1 MGRREKAL
9 KTKSLGMIILL
20 LLMSF
25 GSFAQSVP
33 RLSLEQCMQEAM
45 QKNGLLQTG
54 QLEIQTAE
62 ALIPSGREVPKS
74 TLDFQYGKTQTYFSQ
89 DYTVIANKNIPW
101 PTQLRAQVSAL
112 TAQKMLAEKRL
123 QVTQLLVK
131 ASVKWY
137 YYQILFQN
145 QQAKFLQKQD
155 SMYTQMK
162 RAAQLKFKEG
172 ETNRLELVAAESR
185 LREFEQ
191 KMKALEMERKVSYQ
205 QLAYWINHP
214 ESFQISGLE
223 KVKMTAPQKSK
234 ALLNNPQIQ
243 VLDQQVESGKL
254 QVQVER
260 EKLKPDLRIGVV
272 SQSIEN
278 RRGQNFIQAGV
289 GIPIF
294 AKGQKAKIAASEKQ
308 VKVYESQRAQNMAQ
322 IQTELETNLAQLTKY
337 QSALAYYETTALPQ
351 AEWLEKVALKSYQQ
365 GEIEYVEM
373 LQNAQQAWQIR
384 EQYLQEL
391 LAHNQSIIQIE
402 TILGNE

>member
-1 MGRREKAL
+1 
-9 KTKSLGMIILL
+9 
-20 LLMSF
+20 
-25 GSFAQSVP
+25 
-33 RLSLEQCMQEAM
+33 
-45 QKNGLLQTG
+45 
-54 QLEIQTAE
+54 
-62 ALIPSGREVPKS
+62 
-74 TLDFQYGKTQTYFSQ
+74 
-89 DYTVIANKNIPW
+89 
-101 PTQLRAQVSAL
+101 
-112 TAQKMLAEKRL
+112 MLAEKRL
-123 QVTQLLVK
+123 QVSQLLVK

-223 KVKMTAPQKSK
+223 KVKMAAPLK
-234 ALLNNPQIQ
+234 ANGLLNNPQIQ

-289 GIPIF
+289 GIPLF

-322 IQTELETNLAQLTKY
+322 IQTELEMYLAQLTKY

>member
-1 MGRREKAL
+1 
-9 KTKSLGMIILL
+9 
-20 LLMSF
+20 
-25 GSFAQSVP
+25 
-33 RLSLEQCMQEAM
+33 
-45 QKNGLLQTG
+45 
-54 QLEIQTAE
+54 
-62 ALIPSGREVPKS
+62 
-74 TLDFQYGKTQTYFSQ
+74 
-89 DYTVIANKNIPW
+89 
-101 PTQLRAQVSAL
+101 
-112 TAQKMLAEKRL
+112 MLAEKRL

-223 KVKMTAPQKSK
+223 KVKMTAPLKSN

-289 GIPIF
+289 GIPLF

-322 IQTELETNLAQLTKY
+322 IQTELETYLAQLTKY

>member
-1 MGRREKAL
+1 
-9 KTKSLGMIILL
+9 
-20 LLMSF
+20 
-25 GSFAQSVP
+25 
-33 RLSLEQCMQEAM
+33 
-45 QKNGLLQTG
+45 
-54 QLEIQTAE
+54 
-62 ALIPSGREVPKS
+62 
-74 TLDFQYGKTQTYFSQ
+74 
-89 DYTVIANKNIPW
+89 
-101 PTQLRAQVSAL
+101 
-112 TAQKMLAEKRL
+112 
-123 QVTQLLVK
+123 
-131 ASVKWY
+131 
-137 YYQILFQN
+137 
-145 QQAKFLQKQD
+145 
-155 SMYTQMK
+155 MYTQMK

-172 ETNRLELVAAESR
+172 ETNRLELVAAEAR

-214 ESFQISGLE
+214 EPFQIAGLE
-223 KVKMTAPQKSK
+223 KVMMAAPTKSN
-234 ALLNNPQIQ
+234 ALMNNPQIQ
-243 VLDQQVESGKL
+243 VLDQQVETGKL

-278 RRGQNFIQAGV
+278 HGGQNFIQAGV
-289 GIPIF
+289 GIPLF
-294 AKGQKAKIAASEKQ
+294 AKGQKAKVAASEKQ

-322 IQTELETNLAQLTKY
+322 LQTELETNLAQLTKY
-337 QSALAYYETTALPQ
+337 QSSLAYYVATALPQ
-351 AEWLEKVALKSYQQ
+351 ADWLEKVALKSYQQ